1 MIQPFGSLAAVAV
14 GVGMMVHISDST
26 PTPTPAEIVDFGD
39 VHGALTRLAA
49 RNTVGRV
56 VVRCWLYDQRMA
68 YDEVL
73 ARRIRELLLD
83 EPDVDERQMF
93 GGLAFMVGQHMA
105 VAATGQGGMFVR
117 VDPATT
123 DALIATTT
131 ALPMEMGGREMRGWI
146 RVDVAEVRTKRQLG
160 KWVELGTSY
169 TRSLPAK
176 TTSPTR
182 RPPA

>member
-1 MIQPFGSLAAVAV
+1 LTS
-14 GVGMMVHISDST
+14 
-26 PTPTPAEIVDFGD
+26 PTRCPTLTPAEIVDFGDVRGDVRGDVHGD

-68 YDEVL
+68 YDAVL

-105 VAATGQGGMFVR
+105 VAASGQGGMFVR

-176 TTSPTR
+176 TTSPMRR
-182 RPPA
+182 RPPT